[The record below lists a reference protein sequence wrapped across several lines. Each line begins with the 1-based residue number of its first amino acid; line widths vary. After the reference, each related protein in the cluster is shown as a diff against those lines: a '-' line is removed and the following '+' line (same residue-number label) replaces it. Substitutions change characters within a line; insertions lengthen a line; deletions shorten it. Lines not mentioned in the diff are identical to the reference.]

1 MEEPSAASLFAT
13 AMRDAFASGYDRQKL
28 IADILSGITLGVIA
42 IPLAMALAIAVG
54 VAPQQGLYTSII
66 AGIIIPL
73 FGGSRFNISG
83 PTAAFVV
90 ILLPIT
96 SKYGLGGLLMATC
109 MAGIILVCMGMARL
123 GRLIEYIPY
132 PVTTGFT
139 AGIAVVIATLQIKDF
154 FGLNIT
160 QSPEHFIERV
170 ALILSA
176 LPTVRWEDTLIAS
189 ITLAT
194 LLLWP
199 KFNKR
204 IPGHLVALLV
214 GTLLA
219 LLLRKLIPGF
229 SVATL
234 GSRFHYDFHGVIG
247 NGIPPFAPEFAL
259 PWLLPDAHEHA
270 VGFSLNLARELMPS
284 AFAIALLGAI
294 ESLLCAVVADGIAG
308 TKHNPNA
315 ELIGQGLGNIIVP
328 FFGGIPATAAIAR
341 TAANVRAGAV
351 SPISAIIHGLVVFLA
366 VVSLA
371 HYMSAIP
378 MASLA
383 ALLVIVAWNMSDA
396 KHFIHVSKSAPRS
409 DVAVLLTCFGL
420 TVIFDMVLAVGV
432 GMTLAA
438 TLFIRRMT
446 ELTGTALLSNQEHDH
461 LRDLPS
467 DVAVYDVNGPLF
479 FAAAEQAI
487 NVVTRYNKNIRFMVL
502 DMSDVPLLDITA
514 IVLLEHVLKKLS
526 AQQVTVIICGL
537 NRRLVHKLHR
547 AGIEETRHLRFA
559 SDFQAARAA
568 FAERSAA

>member
-1 MEEPSAASLFAT
+1 MKEPSAASLFAT
-13 AMRDAFASGYDRQKL
+13 AMRDAFVNGYSGQKL
-28 IADILSGITLGVIA
+28 IADVLSGITLGVIA

-96 SKYGLGGLLMATC
+96 SKYGLGGLLIATC

-170 ALILSA
+170 ALIVSA
-176 LPTVRWEDTLIAS
+176 LPTVRWEDTLIA
-189 ITLAT
+189 TTTFAT

-219 LLLRKLIPGF
+219 LLMQKLIPSF
-229 SVATL
+229 SIATL

-247 NGIPPFAPEFAL
+247 NGIPPFSPEFAL
-259 PWLLPDAHEHA
+259 PWLLPDAHGQA
-270 VGFSLNLARELMPS
+270 VGFNLNLVRELMPS

-351 SPISAIIHGLVVFLA
+351 SPISAVIHGLVVFLA
-366 VVSLA
+366 VVGLA
-371 HYMSAIP
+371 QYMSAIP

-432 GMTLAA
+432 GMALAA

-446 ELTGTALLSNQEHDH
+446 ELTGTALLSNQEHEH

-514 IVLLEHVLKKLS
+514 IVLLEGVLKKLM

-537 NRRLVHKLHR
+537 NRRLIHKLHR
-547 AGIEETRHLRFA
+547 AGIEESRQLRFA

-568 FAERSAA
+568 FIERSAA